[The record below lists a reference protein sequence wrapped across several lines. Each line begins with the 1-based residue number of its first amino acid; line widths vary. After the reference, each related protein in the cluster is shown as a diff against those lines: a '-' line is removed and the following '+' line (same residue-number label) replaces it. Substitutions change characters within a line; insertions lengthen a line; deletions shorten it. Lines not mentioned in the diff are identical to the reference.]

1 MRAGVNRTELHVSGP
16 EGALEPDGGLA
27 TLASCLPRRATW
39 YSLAMGPR
47 RAVVLGLTLMVAGC
61 EPGQVDGPRPDGSPS
76 DALHDVRPVDSVA
89 PTEQGPPDGGPTD
102 GVVQPDGA
110 APACWTVGAWSASAP
125 FVGSG
130 YVSHPL
136 PSFASGSYFFVHTM
150 KSDGSDRKLY
160 SASQQ
165 AGGGL
170 SAWQVASPDHGG
182 GPHGFTAIDVDGT
195 PFHFRNGHIAKYVI
209 DASGIMQGDV
219 VLLEDSTS
227 TSFGGNKYVWDT
239 AVHVALSGVLH
250 LGGFSF
256 TGYTYVHDVYYSAV
270 PIGSAFTKT
279 SVTHPAS
286 QPGKAVAFAAQGK
299 AHAFIYTGEAGG
311 SKLWRAK
318 VQAGGQI
325 DPFAQLGDLPP
336 GTGNGRGDWFLKA
349 NTLFVIRGSKVFRAA
364 LDDSG
369 DLSSWLAAPALP
381 GDQIDVTWGGGHV
394 EGASCGV
401 IGGHVYVTGDK
412 QVYHAALQPASVCGP

>member
-1 MRAGVNRTELHVSGP
+1 
-16 EGALEPDGGLA
+16 
-27 TLASCLPRRATW
+27 
-39 YSLAMGPR
+39 MGDR
-47 RAVVLGLTLMVAGC
+47 WFVVLGLGLMLAGC
-61 EPGQVDGPRPDGSPS
+61 DPGRVEGPGPDGAVP
-76 DALHDVRPVDSVA
+76 DAPTDQRVDSVA
-89 PTEQGPPDGGPTD
+89 PSEQGLPDGPTD
-102 GVVQPDGA
+102 GAGVPDGA
-110 APACWTVGAWSASAP
+110 PPCWSVGAWSASAS

-136 PSFASGSYFFVHTM
+136 PSFANGSHFFVHTM
-150 KSDGSDRKLY
+150 KSDGSERVLY
-160 SASQQ
+160 SAAQQ

-209 DASGIMQGDV
+209 DAGGIMQGDV

-239 AVHVALSGVLH
+239 AVHVALSSGERQVFH

-256 TGYTYVHDVYYSAV
+256 TGYTYKHDVFHSAV
-270 PIGSAFTKT
+270 PIGSSFTKT

-286 QPGKAVAFAAQGK
+286 QPGKAVAFAPQGK
-299 AHAFIYTGEAGG
+299 THAFIYTGEAGG
-311 SKLWRAK
+311 AKLWRAK

-325 DPFAQLGDLPP
+325 DPFVQLGDLPP
-336 GTGNGRGDWFLKA
+336 GTGNGRGDWFIAA
-349 NTLFVIRGSKVFRAA
+349 NTLFVIRGSKVFRAT

-369 DLSSWLAAPALP
+369 GLSSWQAAPALP

-394 EGASCGV
+394 EGAACGI
-401 IGGHVYVTGDK
+401 IGGHVYVTGQK
-412 QVYHAALQPASVCGP
+412 QVYHAALQPSSVCGP